1 MDKDWDTQFLRVCL
15 FGSPKEELEFPVWNV
30 AQAQEFAFTVGEER
44 RKAGKNQLILGRD
57 AQCGTEAPTLTR
69 T

>member
-1 MDKDWDTQFLRVCL
+1 M
-15 FGSPKEELEFPVWNV
+15 WNI

-44 RKAGKNQLILGRD
+44 RKAGKKQLILGRD
-57 AQCGTEAPTLTR
+57 AQCGTKAPTFTR